1 MNKSNLIKTI
11 LIIVMSL
18 AIALFACNTKVLAA
32 TNTADDFEDLT
43 NSLNSTNNAG
53 NNTGNNTANTNNTGN
68 TNNSTNNTARNNTT
82 NNATNNT
89 ANNAARNNS
98 SVYNNTSLPR
108 TGISDSIPVA
118 VLIVVLGISAVYAY
132 KKMKDYRN
140 I

>member
-11 LIIVMSL
+11 LIITMSL
-18 AIALFACNTKVLAA
+18 VVALFALDANVLAA

-43 NSLNSTNNAG
+43 NTINSTNNAG
-53 NNTGNNTANTNNTGN
+53 NNTSNGTNNTANRANTSN
-68 TNNSTNNTARNNTT
+68 TSNSTNNTARNNS
-82 NNATNNT
+82 TNNT

-98 SVYNNTSLPR
+98 SVYNNSSLPS